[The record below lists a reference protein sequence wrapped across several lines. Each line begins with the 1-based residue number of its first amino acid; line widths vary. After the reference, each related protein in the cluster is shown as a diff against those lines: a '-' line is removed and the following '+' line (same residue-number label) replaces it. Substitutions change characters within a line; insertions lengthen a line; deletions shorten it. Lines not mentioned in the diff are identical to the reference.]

1 MSPDQSPASPSEHNP
16 IDPAERMRQ
25 ALVAATNG
33 TGARDA
39 FQSAASELVTAW
51 RREGVPPEQIILRVK
66 DILADAGLRASY
78 GPPMAP
84 APSDA
89 GESEVYRRVIAW
101 TIRFY
106 FEGEATT

>member
-1 MSPDQSPASPSEHNP
+1 MSPDQSPSPSEQNQM
-16 IDPAERMRQ
+16 DPAERMRQ

-84 APSDA
+84 VSDD
-89 GESEVYRRVIAW
+89 GESEVYRRVITW